1 MSVKFWGRTMKPG
14 ESFPI
19 RPSGIL
25 EIRQVSLPET
35 PQKGKTAI
43 KIKSKG
49 HAFTLCT
56 LDRSLVECQSLS
68 HSFIAEDKATLIVEG
83 ANPVHFVG
91 SMIVDT
97 DESSS
102 EDDMDY
108 SPTQQ
113 SDDQDMDEDDDEEE
127 DEERETIT
135 GQPRYANYL
144 SDLLGPDLPDED
156 DDDYEDMDDD
166 DEADNYGTMAF
177 RDPTDNEFLGGF
189 ELRHFNLAPNIPGYD
204 VVDLRQ
210 QEKDAEDTKLH
221 DSIATGLVNAL
232 LNSGDDFQMEKGRD
246 FLKRLKK
253 QLKKRKR
260 DNQDEDR

>member
-1 MSVKFWGRTMKPG
+1 
-14 ESFPI
+14 
-19 RPSGIL
+19 
-25 EIRQVSLPET
+25 
-35 PQKGKTAI
+35 
-43 KIKSKG
+43 
-49 HAFTLCT
+49 
-56 LDRSLVECQSLS
+56 
-68 HSFIAEDKATLIVEG
+68 
-83 ANPVHFVG
+83 
-91 SMIVDT
+91 MIVDT

-210 QEKDAEDTKLH
+210 QEKDAEDTKLQQVFDQLEWDTNGLTDFYS